1 MKLGIKQITN
11 LVYDVT
17 IRQSKSVPTVFSI
30 NSLSY
35 LNGPI
40 FSTGFG
46 YPIKNQLNVFVR

>member
-1 MKLGIKQITN
+1 MKLKIKQITN
-11 LVYDVT
+11 LVYDST
-17 IRQSKSVPTVFSI
+17 IRQSKSVPTVFNI

-35 LNGPI
+35 LNGPV